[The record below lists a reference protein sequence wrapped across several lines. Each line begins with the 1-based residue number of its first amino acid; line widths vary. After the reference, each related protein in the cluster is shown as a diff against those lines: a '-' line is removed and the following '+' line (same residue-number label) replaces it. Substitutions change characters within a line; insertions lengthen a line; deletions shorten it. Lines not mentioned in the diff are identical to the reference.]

1 MRYHFDKSVR
11 KGSSPLSRLA
21 NVLSRIQPFFKKSVS
36 RSAVLSPDQRE
47 RLVQKF
53 EEIVGETLDGVSR
66 ERGVLTVKEE
76 FLPEREMFDQ
86 DDVTLRVRLESM
98 EEEIQYFVSLGLNT
112 IERLYLT
119 NRLGEELYFK
129 YRRVLRFLPRFHGG
143 LIRLYEKSSRN

>member
-11 KGSSPLSRLA
+11 KGSSPLSRLT

-119 NRLGEELYFK
+119 NRLGEVLYFK
-129 YRRVLRFLPRFHGG
+129 YRRVLRFLPRFHGE